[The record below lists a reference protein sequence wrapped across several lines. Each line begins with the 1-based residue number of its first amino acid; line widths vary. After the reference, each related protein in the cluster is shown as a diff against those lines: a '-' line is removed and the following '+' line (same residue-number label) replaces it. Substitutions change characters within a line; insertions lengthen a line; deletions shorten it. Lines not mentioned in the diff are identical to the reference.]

1 MEAKHA
7 RDYGWD
13 SSLNVIVSSFFSFF
27 LGVQII
33 YVVWDEG
40 SSKSISYLFLD
51 DFIVHIINKSLMD

>member
-7 RDYGWD
+7 RDYLWD
-13 SSLNVIVSSFFSFF
+13 GSLNVIVVVGFF
-27 LGVQII
+27 LVQII

>member
-13 SSLNVIVSSFFSFF
+13 SSLNVIVSSFF
-27 LGVQII
+27 LVQII